1 MLNVADVNLSA
12 WSAASGRQTGTARYR
27 LLPPA
32 YADALRPTRGTSG
45 GGGVEQRVGGIGP
58 TSVSQEFREIFGGR
72 TREALCGA
80 GQLIVRQLG
89 GGRQGR
95 RAWVHASQV

>member
-1 MLNVADVNLSA
+1 MLICLRGALQAGGKLAQRGIDYCHRLT
-12 WSAASGRQTGTARYR
+12 QTRCVQ
-27 LLPPA
+27 LV
-32 YADALRPTRGTSG
+32 G
-45 GGGVEQRVGGIGP
+45 GAEQRVRGMGP

-72 TREALCGA
+72 TSEALCGA

-95 RAWVHASQV
+95 RAWVQASQV

>member
-32 YADALRPTRGTSG
+32 YADALRSIRGA
-45 GGGVEQRVGGIGP
+45 GGVEQRVRGIGP

-80 GQLIVRQLG
+80 GQLIVRQLA

-95 RAWVHASQV
+95 LAWVQASQV